1 MNESIIRVLIVGP
14 FGQDARF
21 ILKRLSK
28 NNQYKLFGI
37 THKNLPSSSK
47 IDSAG
52 LENVTLLSGD
62 LSESEACFGMLNV
75 VKPDVIFHL
84 AAIHGSSRN
93 MQIVEA
99 NSKMEMYKCHVGIT
113 QNLIS
118 WIQKNQTCK
127 LIYAGSSQVFLGLPE
142 GSQVSEITP
151 AFPTNEYGRTKLAA
165 WELIKKSRKE
175 DGLKLSFAI
184 LFNHT
189 SEFSKPEFLFP
200 EIANS
205 LAQVLRS
212 ELDEITLRRPNAQV
226 DICSA
231 DDISRGLIMISEQ
244 SLGQDYVLG
253 SGKSTAVGSIVNNV
267 LKSFDL
273 TRNVE
278 IKTSESDKDY
288 KCLVSNPE
296 FALKSLG
303 WKVIETPEV
312 ILSRM
317 AHLKSG
323 LS

>member
-1 MNESIIRVLIVGP
+1 MIRVLIVGP

-21 ILKRLSK
+21 ICKRLSVNK
-28 NNQYKLFGI
+28 QYKLFGI
-37 THKNLPSSSK
+37 SHKSLPSISK

-52 LENVTLLSGD
+52 LGNVTLLSGD
-62 LSESEACFGMLNV
+62 LSESDTCFRILND

-118 WIQKNQTCK
+118 WIQKNQTSR
-127 LIYAGSSQVFLGLPE
+127 LVYAGSSQVFLGLPE
-142 GSQVSEITP
+142 GSQVNEITP

-165 WELIKKSRKE
+165 WELIKNSRKN

-205 LAQVLRS
+205 LAKVLRR
-212 ELDEITLRRPNAQV
+212 ELDTIILRRPNAQV

-231 DDISRGLIMISEQ
+231 DDISRGLVMISEQ

-253 SGKSTAVGSIVNNV
+253 SGKSTSVGSIVKNV
-267 LKSFDL
+267 LESFDL

-278 IKTSESDKDY
+278 IQTSESDEIY

-312 ILSRM
+312 ILRRM
-317 AHLKSG
+317 AYLQMG

>member
-21 ILKRLSK
+21 IFKRLSI
-28 NNQYKLFGI
+28 NNQYKLFGV
-37 THKNLPSSSK
+37 THKSLPSSSK
-47 IDSAG
+47 TDSAG

-62 LSESEACFGMLNV
+62 LSQSEDCSSILNV
-75 VKPDVIFHL
+75 IKPDVIFHL

-93 MQIVEA
+93 MQIIEA

-127 LIYAGSSQVFLGLPE
+127 LVYAGSSQVFLGLPE
-142 GSQVSEITP
+142 GSKVSEITP

-165 WELIKKSRKE
+165 WELIKNSRKE

-205 LAQVLRS
+205 LAKVLRS
-212 ELDEITLRRPNAQV
+212 ELDTITLRRPNAQV

-231 DDISRGLIMISEQ
+231 DDISRGLVLISEQ
-244 SLGQDYVLG
+244 NLGQDYVLG
-253 SGKSTAVGSIVNNV
+253 SGKSTAVGLIVKNV
-267 LKSFDL
+267 LESFNL

-278 IKTSESDKDY
+278 IKTSESDKNY
-288 KCLVSNPE
+288 KCLVSSPE

-303 WKVIETPEV
+303 WRVFETPEV

-317 AHLKSG
+317 AHLQAG